1 MAAVS
6 NHPIVMLTLTA
17 IPLNGAFSVRPV
29 CKATDRTII
38 RELFRKE
45 FYGDLPQTYPDEG
58 LWEIYDSMEPSEDE
72 VFGAYMVYYRDHLL
86 FLMEIHPP
94 VMMGL
99 APELSQPRTVGV
111 YCFFNSLL
119 DSMNPQALRA
129 CIGSLLDHPSVD
141 RILTTLTYTIPADP
155 RIHFLERSGFKRV
168 LKSPDRAAV
177 YSCTAKTFPILAETG
192 SVSTYFPP
200 MVQNC

>member
-1 MAAVS
+1 
-6 NHPIVMLTLTA
+6 MLTLTA

-99 APELSQPRTVGV
+99 APELSQPGTVGV

-119 DSMNPQALRA
+119 DPMNPQALRA
-129 CIGSLLDHPSVD
+129 CTGSLLDHPSVD
-141 RILTTLTYTIPADP
+141 RILTTLTYTIPVDP
-155 RIHFLERSGFKRV
+155 RIQFLEKSGFKRV

-177 YSCTAKTFPILAETG
+177 YSCTAKTFPILAEAG
-192 SVSTYFPP
+192 ILSTHFPP